1 LYENLFDFYG
11 YGIFVPVLG
20 CSCFSILISP
30 PPPGRLPRDPVP
42 SFHFFVPGF
51 SAARAARS
59 SCFGFCSQFRVC
71 RRLFCRSDCFSHVM
85 CRTPAEGSRFLL
97 GLSITRQ
104 ERSQVRAVFPPV
116 WIPCHSYFFAAAGI
130 RFGCGPFSRTESL
143 PSQLRFQ
150 VSVCIMLEHAQEPF
164 FSAAV

>member
-11 YGIFVPVLG
+11 YDIFVPVLG

-30 PPPGRLPRDPVP
+30 PPPPRSGRLPRDPVP

-116 WIPCHSYFFAAAGI
+116 WIPCHSYFFLPPLEFALGAAHFPARNPSLANCAF
-130 RFGCGPFSRTESL
+130 RFR
-143 PSQLRFQ
+143 
-150 VSVCIMLEHAQEPF
+150 
-164 FSAAV
+164 SASC